1 MFEAAAKPEKVSD
14 RIIEQIRDA
23 VLSGQIKPGDR
34 LASEKELI
42 AQFGVSKA
50 TMREALRV
58 LEAMGLV
65 EIKKGTQGGVFIAE
79 VDMKTTIH
87 SIMNFLHFRSVS
99 IRDITML
106 RFAIEPSVAHLA
118 AINATDKDLERLREL
133 AEITEADEVDE
144 PSKEISFHRY
154 LARMS
159 QNPLLILIMDF
170 VDNLL
175 RDAKYKLN
183 LNPEF
188 YQEVREAHRR
198 ILACLERRDAA
209 GTRRELAS
217 DLLTVDRYM
226 AAQAGT
232 PPFDPAHLGLDL
244 DGQYVGGVGA
254 GGDGHRV
261 WDGSLASLAPEALEG
276 LFGRALEPEEIKRGM
291 LLKRVG
297 TGGLYLVVP
306 EAADKD

>member
-14 RIIEQIRDA
+14 RIIEQVRDA

-106 RFAIEPSVAHLA
+106 RFAIEPSAAHLA
-118 AINATDKDLERLREL
+118 AIHATDKDLERLREL
-133 AEITEADEVDE
+133 AEITEADEMDE

-175 RDAKYKLN
+175 RDAKYKLE

-198 ILACLERRDAA
+198 ILACLERHDAA
-209 GTRRELAS
+209 GARRELVS
-217 DLLTVDRYM
+217 DLLTVDRHM

-232 PPFDPAHLGLDL
+232 PPFDPAHLGLNL
-244 DGQYVGGVGA
+244 DAQYVGGD
-254 GGDGHRV
+254 GDGHRD
-261 WDGSLASLAPEALEG
+261 WDGSLDSLAPEAIEG
-276 LFGRALEPEEIKRGM
+276 LFGRALAPEEIKRGM

-306 EAADKD
+306 EAGDKK

>member
-1 MFEAAAKPEKVSD
+1 MFEAANKPEKVSD

-23 VLSGQIKPGDR
+23 VLSGQVKPGDR

-65 EIKKGTQGGVFIAE
+65 EIRKGTQGGVFIAE

-87 SIMNFLHFRSVS
+87 SVMNFLHFRSVS
-99 IRDITML
+99 IKDITML

-118 AINATDKDLERLREL
+118 VINASEKDIERLREL
-133 AEITEADEVDE
+133 AEITEGDEQADAA
-144 PSKEISFHRY
+144 KEISFHRY

-175 RDAKYKLN
+175 RDAKYELD
-183 LNPEF
+183 LSPEF
-188 YQEVREAHRR
+188 YEHVRESHRR
-198 ILACLERRDAA
+198 IVDCLQRRDAA
-209 GTRRELAS
+209 GARREMAK
-217 DLLTVDRYM
+217 DLLEVDRFM
-226 AAQAGT
+226 ASAAGT
-232 PPFDPAHLGLDL
+232 PEFDPSNLGLNL
-244 DGQYVGGVGA
+244 DARYVADETNGGP
-254 GGDGHRV
+254 V
-261 WDGSLASLAPEALEG
+261 WDGSLKS
-276 LFGRALEPEEIKRGM
+276 LEPETARALFGKSLGPEELEKG
-291 LLKRVG
+291 LLLERVG
-297 TGGLYLVVP
+297 KGGFYLVVP
-306 EAADKD
+306 ESAEEE